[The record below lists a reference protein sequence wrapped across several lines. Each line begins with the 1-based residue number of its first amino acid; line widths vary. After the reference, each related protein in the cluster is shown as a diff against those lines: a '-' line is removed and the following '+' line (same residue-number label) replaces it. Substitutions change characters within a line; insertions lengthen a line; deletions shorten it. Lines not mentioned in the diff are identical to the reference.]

1 MVEGPAASRARLLVE
16 LLRAEGWRGVAA
28 RLADRAAAARRARAF
43 RPLPDGARLPF
54 EAPVLNVLPTRP
66 LAELGGVQVQLLER
80 LDSER
85 RRRAVALLHPTRT
98 GFRLELQDGQARL
111 ARDLPGSP
119 DSAADWLRALQE
131 ARSVTGARL
140 LHVENLPG
148 LPSALLPALGEV
160 ASRLVLSLHDL
171 AAACLRVQLGGAPD
185 PACALARGGPP
196 CAECPRGPATSC
208 GSQALEA
215 RAAAARLL
223 ARADALV
230 LPSDFLRRRLAQ
242 VFPDLDAARVEL
254 LPPARALPRLPARAA
269 GPLRHAAFVGPA
281 HPHKGAAVL
290 AELAGSSSASGLR
303 FSALGGGAP
312 AWQVELRRRGVAVH
326 GYYRDGSL
334 PGRLRALEAD
344 LVLLLSVWPESWGL
358 TLDESWA
365 AGLPVLLFD
374 GGAPAE
380 RVRSLGGGRVVPLA
394 EGAAGIARALAELGS
409 HLPAVPPP
417 NRRPELSPENSA
429 RRLEALYGGLL
440 S

>member
-1 MVEGPAASRARLLVE
+1 MVEGPAPARVRLLLE

-80 LDSER
+80 LESER
-85 RRRAVALLHPTRT
+85 QRRPVALLHPTSA
-98 GFRLELQDGQARL
+98 GFRLEVQDGQTRL
-111 ARDLPGSP
+111 ARELAGSP
-119 DSAADWLRALQE
+119 DSAADWLRVLRE
-131 ARSVTGARL
+131 ARAATGARL
-140 LHVENLPG
+140 VHVENLAG
-148 LPSALLPALGEV
+148 LPGALLSHLAEEPG
-160 ASRLVLSLHDL
+160 RLVLSLHDL
-171 AAACLRVQLGGAPD
+171 AAACLRVRLGGAPD
-185 PACALARGGPP
+185 PACALARGGSP
-196 CAECPRGPATSC
+196 CDECPRGPATSV
-208 GSQALEA
+208 GALAPES
-215 RAAAARLL
+215 RAAAARLI
-223 ARADALV
+223 ARAEALV

-242 VFPDLDAARVEL
+242 VFPALDAARVEL

-269 GPLRHAAFVGPA
+269 GPLRHAAFVGAA

-290 AELAGSSSASGLR
+290 AEVVGSAPVPGLR

-312 AWQVELRRRGVAVH
+312 AWQVELRRRGVAVR

-334 PGRLRALEAD
+334 PRRLRALDID

-374 GGAPAE
+374 GGAPAD
-380 RVRSLGGGRVVPLA
+380 RVRALGGGRVVALA
-394 EGAAGIARALAELGS
+394 EGAAGIARALAELRGG
-409 HLPAVPPP
+409 LPAVPPP
-417 NRRPELSPENSA
+417 SQRPELSPESSA
-429 RRLEALYGGLL
+429 RRLAALYGGLL
-440 S
+440 G